1 MTVSLEEF
9 NKQNNGGDTVLPL
22 FSIRK
27 IISFLPNGIFEK
39 AMQAERRYFGYFG
52 LGGPQ

>member
-1 MTVSLEEF
+1 MTVSLKEY
-9 NKQNNGGDTVLPL
+9 NKQNHGGDTVVPL

-27 IISFLPNGIFEK
+27 NISFLPNGSFEK

-52 LGGPQ
+52 LGSTQ